1 MLIQARHERP
11 TAIVHLAALVVVIT
25 CEVEGYVALE
35 INQLMAL
42 RPSDDS
48 SAAVQDSLRRIDEA
62 ILAVETKLPVLEA
75 KRSKLLLEG
84 SGAEIKAIDQQR
96 ADATVDLEQLAALL
110 EAVRPM
116 VLASKQ
122 KEITADLQALH
133 ESDQW
138 FRDRYG
144 SLVAELG
151 QALDQ
156 RNRVL
161 RQRDEL
167 FDLTTAV
174 RKGGFFTE
182 YDTPHSRIWAPKD
195 QSAQELRT
203 AIQLPVLKF
212 VGDEAFKSASYRN
225 GEFFP
230 GS

>member
-1 MLIQARHERP
+1 M
-11 TAIVHLAALVVVIT
+11 HLAALVVVIT

-122 KEITADLQALH
+122 KEITADLQAKAAIVAAALR